1 MTLRCLFFAESS
13 ILDFVVVLDAYLDIN
28 CVCMYF
34 LIGMNRDLK
43 VDGCPLKENLFRQPA
58 LLMNAKCI
66 ALP

>member
-1 MTLRCLFFAESS
+1 MTQRCRFFRGELHVRFRGSSRCLSGHH
-13 ILDFVVVLDAYLDIN
+13 

-34 LIGMNRDLK
+34 FIGMNRDLK
-43 VDGCPLKENLFRQPA
+43 VDGCPLKENLFPQSA